1 MMQHWTQ
8 MLPLYS
14 SWSVVRRADSQLSW
28 MRHGKAKVIHQQPMK
43 QGCVP
48 LELLLLHQELRAGGE
63 DVIGAG
69 VIKLLLTWGEGG
81 TVPCWFCLRGFGLW
95 LAKKKRRTRRGNPKQ
110 AHWRETC
117 CSLSAQSQETGRG
130 WGNSMSPFCSQ
141 LAGVGGG
148 VELLL
153 KCTLFEITL
162 RTRCQRNTHLQK
174 LGLSEWE
181 VKKLLFHFTC
191 FMKASLCPSVSA
203 LQTAGLP
210 AGNVTVL
217 ALTLH
222 PACFGSSLFLP
233 ESYFSGPL
241 PALKLNL

>member
-1 MMQHWTQ
+1 

-14 SWSVVRRADSQLSW
+14 SWLAVRRADSQLSW
-28 MRHGKAKVIHQQPMK
+28 MKHGKAKVIHQQPMK

-63 DVIGAG
+63 DAIGAG
-69 VIKLLLTWGEGG
+69 VIKLLLAWGEGG
-81 TVPCWFCLRGFGLW
+81 TEEAWDSENCW

-148 VELLL
+148 WNY
-153 KCTLFEITL
+153 C
-162 RTRCQRNTHLQK
+162 
-174 LGLSEWE
+174 W
-181 VKKLLFHFTC
+181 
-191 FMKASLCPSVSA
+191 SA
-203 LQTAGLP
+203 L
-210 AGNVTVL
+210 
-217 ALTLH
+217 
-222 PACFGSSLFLP
+222 C
-233 ESYFSGPL
+233 
-241 PALKLNL
+241 LK